1 MGLRNRGTGKG
12 TKANENLTPPPSPGR
27 GNFKP
32 KTNSPPPS
40 PGGGSYFEHELTMAV
55 TTRTAKLV
63 SNFEYEFG
71 GPVGALLTTILLPVV
86 TVLLTSWASLGRVD
100 LDGVT
105 DPDVLCP
112 GCDEEEGRLTLL
124 RCAAAVVGWF
134 LFQVLL
140 ERFLP
145 CEIVEGGVLKG
156 GPNEHGERR
165 LKYRINGHLAF
176 WATLLFVEVGWPSMV
191 QVGEVTRR
199 GPPPRTVLQ
208 FGRAPLGLLYDYHAE
223 LAVATVVLCVVLSS
237 YLYLRSH
244 YRPGLL
250 LAEGGNS
257 GNPLYDFFMG
267 RELNPRWGSFDW
279 KEFCELRPGLIGWA
293 LLNVAMAVKQQE
305 KLGYVTGSMA
315 LVNVFQFMYVWDALY
330 QERAILTT
338 MDITTDGFGFMLC
351 FGDLAWVP
359 FTYSLQARYLV
370 DHDPH
375 LGWPALGAVIVT
387 NALGYSIFR
396 GANGQKDAF
405 RRNPSD
411 PKVSHLTY
419 LQTERGT
426 RLLTSGWWGMARKIN
441 YTGDWIMGL
450 SWCLLCGAGSIVP
463 YYYAIYFAILL
474 VHRSIRDDHMC
485 QAKYGRD
492 WDEYKRIV
500 PYRFI
505 PGVV

>member
-1 MGLRNRGTGKG
+1 M
-12 TKANENLTPPPSPGR
+12 
-27 GNFKP
+27 
-32 KTNSPPPS
+32 
-40 PGGGSYFEHELTMAV
+40 TMAV

-208 FGRAPLGLLYDYHAE
+208 FGRAPLGLPCPFWHRACRPH
-223 LAVATVVLCVVLSS
+223 LACRCSLQRLSRLCGSHPACLARPRYGTVAGKT
-237 YLYLRSH
+237 
-244 YRPGLL
+244 
-250 LAEGGNS
+250 
-257 GNPLYDFFMG
+257 
-267 RELNPRWGSFDW
+267 
-279 KEFCELRPGLIGWA
+279 
-293 LLNVAMAVKQQE
+293 
-305 KLGYVTGSMA
+305 
-315 LVNVFQFMYVWDALY
+315 
-330 QERAILTT
+330 QERRLAAQSAASS
-338 MDITTDGFGFMLC
+338 LC
-351 FGDLAWVP
+351 
-359 FTYSLQARYLV
+359 
-370 DHDPH
+370 DPES
-375 LGWPALGAVIVT
+375 P
-387 NALGYSIFR
+387 
-396 GANGQKDAF
+396 
-405 RRNPSD
+405 
-411 PKVSHLTY
+411 
-419 LQTERGT
+419 
-426 RLLTSGWWGMARKIN
+426 
-441 YTGDWIMGL
+441 
-450 SWCLLCGAGSIVP
+450 
-463 YYYAIYFAILL
+463 
-474 VHRSIRDDHMC
+474 
-485 QAKYGRD
+485 
-492 WDEYKRIV
+492 
-500 PYRFI
+500 
-505 PGVV
+505 